1 MDEQLLKR
9 EEKAVFDLRSLYKR
23 YGYLPFKMSKFEEY
37 DFYARHKDFLVSDRV
52 ITFTDTGGK
61 LLALKPDVTLSIVK
75 SGKDQKG
82 CKQKVCYNENV
93 YRVSP
98 RTNQYK
104 EILQTGLEC
113 IGQLDDYDLYE
124 VVSLAAQS
132 LSLISDCFF
141 LEVSHLGIVKAV
153 LEEIGLGEEFR
164 REAIRCMAGKNLH
177 DLSALCMQSGADR
190 ELSEKLCTLAGL
202 HGEQTSVLAQLS
214 RLCTTEEEKRA
225 YQGLASLSA
234 LLRSTAYA
242 DRILFDGSLVND
254 MTYYNGIVFKGY
266 LNGVSESVLCGGQ
279 YDTLVHR
286 LGRRAGAIGFALY
299 LDLLEELQDR
309 GETYDVDVLLLY
321 TAGTDPQSIA
331 AHVEGLLACGKSVSV
346 QKAIPPKLRYRELL
360 TVKSE
365 K

>member
-9 EEKAVFDLRSLYKR
+9 EEKAVFDLRALYKR

-37 DFYARHKDFLVSDRV
+37 DFYAHHKDFLVSDRV
-52 ITFTDTGGK
+52 ITFTDMGGR

-113 IGQLDDYDLYE
+113 IGELDAYDLYE
-124 VVSLAAQS
+124 AVSLAAQS
-132 LSLISDCFF
+132 LALISDSFV
-141 LEVSHLGIVKAV
+141 LEVSHLGIVKAI
-153 LEEIGLGEEFR
+153 LEESGAGEDFR

-177 DLSALCMQSGADR
+177 DLTSLCGRFGVEQAAT
-190 ELSEKLCTLAGL
+190 EKLCALAGL
-202 HGEQTSVLAQLS
+202 HGEQTYVLNRLAH
-214 RLCTTEEEKRA
+214 LCTTEAEKKA
-225 YQGLASLSA
+225 YDGLASLSA

-242 DRILFDGSLVND
+242 ERILFDGSLVND
-254 MTYYNGIVFKGY
+254 MNYYNGIVFKGY
-266 LNGVSESVLCGGQ
+266 LNGVSESVLSGGQ

-286 LGRRAGAIGFALY
+286 LGRQEGAIGFALY
-299 LDLLEELQDR
+299 LDLLEELQ
-309 GETYDVDVLLLY
+309 EQTEPYDVDVLLLY
-321 TAGTDPQSIA
+321 TASSDPQSIA

-360 TVKSE
+360 TVES
-365 K
+365 